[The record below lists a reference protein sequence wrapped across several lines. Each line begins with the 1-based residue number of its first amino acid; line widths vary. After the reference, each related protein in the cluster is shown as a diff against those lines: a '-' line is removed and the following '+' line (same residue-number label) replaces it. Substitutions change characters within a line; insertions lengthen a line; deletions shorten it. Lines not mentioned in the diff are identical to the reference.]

1 MEDNIIIVVPL
12 LFVLFISFLLLWLII
27 WEPQIEQARAGRERS
42 VEEERTGA
50 ERQRLAENERASAE
64 RQRLAE
70 EERVRAEHKRLA
82 EEKRVRVERQRLA
95 EEERARADRERLA
108 EEERPRTDR
117 ERLEDERDELLRS
130 RRVAA
135 PGFILREAF
144 DFERE
149 YRSTGGNGF
158 FGQEMSPLACFGYRV
173 GITRGRNNSERQAI
187 LKYAI
192 VANFDSML
200 SFLPADYLSDW
211 GSPLSLNR
219 FNRIYHHLTSMA
231 DLRDGRCG
239 YENAI
244 LDWRNDANWFKT
256 DHKELVYKYC
266 MI

>member
-1 MEDNIIIVVPL
+1 MENGTLIIV
-12 LFVLFISFLLLWLII
+12 FLLVALFLIWFFV
-27 WEPQIEQARAGRERS
+27 WEPQAREARAERK
-42 VEEERTGA
+42 
-50 ERQRLAENERASAE
+50 
-64 RQRLAE
+64 RLAE
-70 EERVRAEHKRLA
+70 EERVRLEAKR
-82 EEKRVRVERQRLA
+82 EKLKS
-95 EEERARADRERLA
+95 
-108 EEERPRTDR
+108 
-117 ERLEDERDELLRS
+117 ERDDLLRS
-130 RRVAA
+130 ERLGA
-135 PGFILREAF
+135 PGFIIRESL

-149 YRSTGGNGF
+149 YRSTGGDGF

-231 DLRDGRCG
+231 DLRDGRRG

-244 LDWRNDANWFKT
+244 SDWRNDANWFKT
-256 DHKELVYKYC
+256 DHKELVDRFR
-266 MI
+266 MV

>member
-1 MEDNIIIVVPL
+1 
-12 LFVLFISFLLLWLII
+12 
-27 WEPQIEQARAGRERS
+27 
-42 VEEERTGA
+42 
-50 ERQRLAENERASAE
+50 
-64 RQRLAE
+64 
-70 EERVRAEHKRLA
+70 
-82 EEKRVRVERQRLA
+82 
-95 EEERARADRERLA
+95 
-108 EEERPRTDR
+108 
-117 ERLEDERDELLRS
+117 
-130 RRVAA
+130 VAA

-149 YRSTGGNGF
+149 YRSTGGDGF

-173 GITRGRNNSERQAI
+173 GRTRGRNNSERQAI

-244 LDWRNDANWFKT
+244 SDWRNDANWFKT
-256 DHKELVYKYC
+256 DHKELVDRFL
-266 MI
+266 MV

>member
-1 MEDNIIIVVPL
+1 MEDSIIIVVPL

-42 VEEERTGA
+42 AEEERTRA

-82 EEKRVRVERQRLA
+82 EEK
-95 EEERARADRERLA
+95 RARADRERLA

-149 YRSTGGNGF
+149 YRSTGGDGF

-173 GITRGRNNSERQAI
+173 GTIRGRNNSERQAI

-244 LDWRNDANWFKT
+244 SDWRNDANWFKT
-256 DHKELVYKYC
+256 DHKELVDRFL
-266 MI
+266 MV

>member
-1 MEDNIIIVVPL
+1 MEDSIIIVVPL

-42 VEEERTGA
+42 AEEERTRA

-70 EERVRAEHKRLA
+70 EE
-82 EEKRVRVERQRLA
+82 RVRVERQRLA

-149 YRSTGGNGF
+149 YRSTGGDGF

-173 GITRGRNNSERQAI
+173 GTIRGRNNSERQAI

-231 DLRDGRCG
+231 DLRDGRRNF
-239 YENAI
+239 EVAVS
-244 LDWRNDANWFKT
+244 DWRNDANWFKT
-256 DHKELVYKYC
+256 DHKELVYKYR